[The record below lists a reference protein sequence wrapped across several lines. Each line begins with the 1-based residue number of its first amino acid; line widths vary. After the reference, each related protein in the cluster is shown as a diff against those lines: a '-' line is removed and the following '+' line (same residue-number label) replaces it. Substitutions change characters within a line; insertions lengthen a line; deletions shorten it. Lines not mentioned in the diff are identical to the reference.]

1 MEDITC
7 PNFEETSEYGSREN
21 SGSEEMDIAGFTTIL
36 SNLEG
41 NISYNRFTNVNVS
54 IKIATGK

>member
-21 SGSEEMDIAGFTTIL
+21 SGSEEMDIAGFTTIF

-41 NISYNRFTNVNVS
+41 NISLSHV
-54 IKIATGK
+54 I

>member
-7 PNFEETSEYGSREN
+7 PNFEGTSDYGSKEN
-21 SGSEEMDIAGFTTIL
+21 SGSEEQAIAGFTTIF

-41 NISYNRFTNVNVS
+41 IISYNMY
-54 IKIATGK
+54 

>member
-7 PNFEETSEYGSREN
+7 PTFEGTSDYGSRDN
-21 SGSEEMDIAGFTTIL
+21 SGSEEQAIAGFTTIF

-41 NISYNRFTNVNVS
+41 IISYN
-54 IKIATGK
+54 IY

>member
-7 PNFEETSEYGSREN
+7 PNFEETSDYGSRDN
-21 SGSEEMDIAGFTTIL
+21 SGSEEQTISGFTIIY

-41 NISYNRFTNVNVS
+41 KISFIYQLLEYLL
-54 IKIATGK
+54 IY